1 MSQQCRAS
9 DAGRSSRIF
18 SPLNISFSADND
30 SVPLSIP
37 QNPLC
42 QAPAHGSMREKK
54 AIHLP
59 LNWATHRARS
69 AVADAQSDAKNVA
82 QQQTFSTSGKLS
94 EFVVRPDVFADFTE
108 PQAPPPPVENEPL
121 RDGLPNTRTY
131 RRPPREIGRITTAE
145 NASWA
150 TGGLVGNNMEDEADS
165 PAQQAEGLP
174 TKPPIAREFGPADYA
189 KGLEPKVMLPFHA
202 RPGQTPR
209 KIEIER
215 KKRLFYNQNIGELI
229 YKALEDL
236 KQELAEAKAA
246 TLPPPVPGA
255 PQPETL
261 PAITLSNFLPLENFD
276 DEEYE
281 SRDIK
286 EWLDMETY
294 GANDETSVL
303 TRQASNLRT
312 GHAQQLD
319 VYGTQFATIPVP
331 GQAFN
336 GTIWRDCLV
345 MAYNWT
351 TKLWLVKWKNVNGWT
366 YSHVYDDNDN
376 EDLDLEEEE
385 EEEDDQDAAE
395 STERTRSGPKS
406 EAWVHRI
413 NLVFL
418 AEDPFVFAQRVK
430 AAYRLREQVARGL
443 KYSFYIDCMPTE
455 QALQI
460 PVPQLERVLTLA
472 SYKKLNEK
480 KSQSDSGVTVQKI
493 LQEIKCDY
501 SRAMNK
507 QLFDTKVILDD
518 STGIHAT
525 IDIPASEEQQVI
537 SDPAM
542 VPAYDY
548 SRQQRGFSFSTFLS
562 SLEVVRTLAKVRIEC
577 DKLSSSSLF
586 VTNITKTMKLDEFE
600 QLQAQNLL
608 TMKTS
613 LRDNWVAT
621 NKTALKNGF
630 KDVGKGWYN
639 MRETNLEVYNISKLK
654 RLMITVKFIMQDSL
668 RFLVLNSLG
677 DYIRLISSI
686 SNQKVTIAGTNDIK
700 ITEGRGSSKVSD
712 VGPRRPLFSVDLM
725 FKNGSLYYNLD
736 FDHFQSVL
744 MSIFDKALTTVEGLP
759 ELEPLVLDQMF
770 WAARPTLQIPHARDP
785 AIMRLRQRLSQA
797 LKNGIAPLHSYIKQY
812 DNHLKILTLDIA
824 HYAQEYEA
832 EEHTVEEMEADI
844 AKHAQ
849 EWETLDK
856 EVPSH
861 ISLGLFWINCESIRA
876 AMKKDLSKV
885 ILDILTRRVS
895 KLAQSISQAFA
906 TIQGRLKERPV
917 KIEELTEL
925 REYLRSIPETV
936 RMQHTRIT
944 EMLRYYDVLETHR
957 YELSNEDFKA
967 RWQAY
972 IWPMRIDELVRQT
985 ETALEN
991 DEQSFLRNLAAD
1003 QEVFK
1008 ERVHTLSTI
1017 IVDFSKHSDINRV
1030 ADIAAE
1036 VHKTSQELKECQNL
1050 VALFNSRE
1058 RLFNLEVTHYD
1069 EVGQL
1074 TKDFEPYKN
1083 LWLTAADWTKWRN
1096 QWLSGSFLDLNAEDV
1111 EKNLMNAW
1119 RTMFKSVK
1127 TFKNQPGCLAVAMQ
1141 MKDEMDD
1148 FKPNLP
1154 LIQALRNPGMRDR
1167 HWERLSEELSIQIRP
1182 DASLTLTDILK
1193 MNLLERVESISKVC
1207 DTAGKEYSIEAAL
1220 DKMDAEWK
1228 AIMLEIIPYKD
1239 SGTAIMKISD
1249 EVIRLLD
1256 DHIVMTQSMSF
1267 SPYKKPF
1274 AERISLWE
1282 SKLRTVQEVVEAWMA
1297 CQRAWLYLEPIFS
1310 SDDIVTQLPAESKR
1324 FTTMDR
1330 TWRRIMAQAK
1340 QKPGVIEFCSD
1351 YKLLDSFREC
1361 NKLLE
1366 LVSKGLSAYLESKRI
1381 SFPRFFFLSDD
1392 ELLQILSQTKDPT
1405 AVQPHLRKCF
1415 ENVASL
1421 EFQENNLI
1429 TAIYSAEGEKI
1440 MVAEPFYPRGPVE
1453 DWLLHVEDQM
1463 RKSVKKVIID
1473 GLSTYHLKSRTAWVL
1488 DWPGQAVIACSQTY
1502 WTKEVT
1508 EALKSGPTGTK
1519 ALYERLLQQLDGL
1532 VGLVRGDLPFL
1543 NRLVLGDLIVIDVHS
1558 RDVVRK
1564 LVEAGVTSEN
1574 DFDWISQLRY
1584 YWEEDDLRV
1593 KIVNAN
1599 FKYGYE
1605 YLGNTG
1611 RLVITPLT
1619 DRCYLTL
1626 SGAMHLG
1633 MGGAPA
1639 GPAGTGKTETVKDLA
1654 KALAKQ
1660 CVVFNCSDQLD
1671 YLAMAKFFKGLA
1683 SSGAWACFDEFNR
1696 IDIEVLSV
1704 VAQQIL
1710 TIQKA
1715 AALGL
1720 KRFLFEGVDLPLD
1733 STNAIFITMNPG
1745 YAGRTELPDNLKALF
1760 RPVAMMIPNYAMIG
1774 EISLFSFGFSN
1785 AQVLAE
1791 KMVAT
1796 FKLSS
1801 EQLSSQDHY
1810 DFGMRAVKSVISAAG
1825 NLKRTDPNGP
1835 EDIIMLRALVDCN
1848 LPKFLADDVP
1858 LFNGII
1864 SDLFPGAVLPKI
1876 DYGDLLESLQ
1886 TTCKKMNLQ
1895 PEEPFIN
1902 KCIQLYET
1910 TIVRHGLMLVG
1921 PPGGGKTSCCR
1932 VLARSLSVLQGI
1944 TAPNNTVFQKVKV
1957 HVLNPKSI
1965 TMGQLYGE
1973 FDQQTHE
1980 WSDGILSALMREGV
1994 EDNLP
1999 DRKWY
2004 VFDGPVDA
2012 VWVETMNTLLDDNK
2026 KLCLTSGEIIK
2037 MSHTQTMMFE
2047 VQDLAYASPATVSR
2061 CGMIYMEPEALGL
2074 APLIKSW
2081 LQKEETALPPSLS
2094 GVFRSTIQPMFD
2106 YWLDDGVEFL
2116 RKNLKEGV
2124 PTSNG
2129 HLATNLMKILHCML
2143 APYWQVDVET
2153 AAGATPQSPE
2163 IVDKFTQSLEPFFF
2177 FALVWSVGAT
2187 TDRDGRAK
2195 FDSWMRS
2202 KLQQRPP
2209 SLPIPQNGL
2218 VYDYIYDQEKGGWI
2232 DWMAFAPEFQMNPKA
2247 NPSETIVPT
2256 MDTVRNTY
2264 LLQLL
2269 IPHGCHVLSTGPT
2282 GTGKTVTIQDKLMR
2296 GMDSNVMPLIFNF
2309 SARTGANQTQDLIDS
2324 KMEKRRKGV
2333 FGPPVGKKFV
2343 IFVDDLNM
2351 PALDICGAQPA
2362 VELLRQWMDCGG
2374 WYDRKNVGKFM
2385 EIVDVT
2391 FVCAMGP
2398 PGGGRNPVTPR
2409 FTRHFNLFSFVEM
2422 DNPSLQRI
2430 FSTILGSFLSR
2441 FSADIQKQTDPIVEA
2456 SINIYNTIRT
2466 ELLPTPAK
2474 SHYTFNLRDL
2484 AKVVL
2489 GVLSAD
2495 QKSVSTSLDIVRL
2508 WVHECLRVFQD
2519 RLVDTADKNWFLGL
2533 VKTSMTNHVGMLYAD
2548 VVTSEPLLYGD
2559 YMTPGADPKVYTEIK
2574 DMKRLVKLSEEYL
2587 DDYNS
2592 TTTNPMRLV
2601 MFLDAIE
2608 HVSRIC
2614 RIIRQPGGHALLLG
2628 VGGSG
2633 RQSLS
2638 RLATF
2643 MEEYDIFQIEITKS
2657 YGQTEWKEDLKK
2669 ILFASGLDAKPTVFL
2684 YTDTQI
2690 ISESCLEDVNNLLNG
2705 GDVPNIYT
2713 GEETDRILNTMRP
2726 LANDMAISPTR
2737 ENLFALYITRVKAN
2751 LHLIICM
2758 SPIGD
2763 AFRTRLRMFPSLVN
2777 CCTIDWFSTWP
2788 EEALRSVAANSVAE
2802 INDLGSEQ
2810 VIDGIVNLCVVMH
2823 ESVRERCIHYKAEL
2837 NRNNYVTPKSYLELL
2852 GLYRGLLDKKRN
2864 ELLALRKRTATGL
2877 EKLLNATKEVEILQ
2891 EELEAMQPML
2901 LQTSQET
2908 EYTMKKI
2915 AVDKVNAEE
2924 IRANVAVEEAASNKK
2939 AEETKAIADD
2949 AKRDLDEALPAL
2961 DAALESLNSLSKNDV
2976 IEVRSMQRPPEGVK
2990 LVIEAVCIM
2999 KTIKP
3004 KKVDGDKPGKKVD
3017 DYWEP
3022 GKQLLAEPQKF
3033 LDGLINFDK
3042 DNISEATI
3050 QKIKPYID
3058 SPDFQVSVISRVS
3071 KAATSMCGWVRAM
3084 EKYYYVSR
3092 SVEPKRARLKEAQ
3105 ESLDETLKALAELKK
3120 KMRESE
3126 INIKE
3131 MEKRY
3136 GESVAKKE
3144 ELSRKVEECN
3154 VKLTRAGKLISGL
3167 GGEKQRWALTVEN
3180 LDTKI
3185 TNVIGDILLASGA
3198 IAYLGPFTAE
3208 YRAWF
3213 MSEWTGAL
3221 LRFKIPHSENIS
3233 LYDSLGDHVKV
3244 REWELSGLPK
3254 DSLSRDNAII
3264 VQNSR
3269 RWPLLIDPQGQA
3281 NKWIRNMEKDNT
3293 LDIVK
3298 LTDKDFLRTL
3308 ENAIRFGKPVL
3319 LENVQERLDPALE
3332 PILLKQTFKQGGST
3346 VIKIGDSILPYH
3358 DDFRFYIT
3366 TNLPN
3371 PHYSPEISATVT
3383 LLNFTLAANG
3393 LEDQLLAIVVANE
3406 RPDLEEA
3413 KNQLTVN
3420 NAQMKRELKD
3430 IEDKI
3435 LYLLSSVQGSPVDDE
3450 RLIDTLG
3457 ASKET
3462 SEEIQ
3467 RKVAAAEQTEKEIDT
3482 TRNKYTP
3489 VAVRTRI
3496 LFFCITELANTDPMY
3511 QYSLNWFMNLFVSAI
3526 THSEK
3531 SDDIDARI
3539 VNINEYFTFSLFT
3552 NVCRSLFERHKLL
3565 FSFLLIIRIL
3575 MNDDKIDADEWKF
3588 LLTGGTGSDKKV
3600 QNPAADWLSA
3610 NSWAQILSLATL
3622 PNFSNLEQDVGEHI
3636 AQLKVM
3642 FDSPHPHKEPLPGR
3656 WENAL
3661 SNFQKLLV
3669 LRCIRPDRITSGVQD
3684 FVCSQLGERFIE
3696 PQTSDLSALYKES
3709 TPISP
3714 LIFVLSPGA
3723 DPAQSL
3729 FKFAEEMRF
3738 SKKLNSVS
3746 LGQGQGP
3753 RAEAM
3758 IKDGMERG
3766 LWILLQ
3772 NCHLAPSWM
3781 PTLDRIIDGMTL
3793 DKVHRDFR
3801 IWLTSMP
3808 TPKFPVSI
3816 LQNGVKTT
3824 LEPPNGIKAN
3834 LMRTYA
3840 TFNDDYLNSCAKQQE
3855 WKKLLFSVSFFH
3867 AVVQE
3872 RRKFGSLGFNIPY
3885 EFTDGDMRIC
3895 IRQLNMFLEEYT
3907 EVPFKVLKYTVG
3919 EINYGGRVTDDWD
3932 RRLIMNILEDYCN
3945 PKVLED
3951 GYKFSSS
3958 DTYFSIPAE
3967 NYNAYRNYIRGLPIE
3982 ETTEIFSMHENA
3994 NITFAQK
4001 ETFTLF
4007 DSLLAL
4013 MPKSSKSGG
4022 AKSREEQLADT
4033 AVSIQSKVPKPFP
4046 IDVVMKKY
4054 PIEYRESM
4062 STVLIQEVIR
4072 YNRLLATIHSTLVEL
4087 TKALKGLVVM
4097 SDSLETMCNNIFINQ
4112 VPLVWAAKAYPSLK
4126 SLSSWV
4132 LDLVARCDFIQK
4144 WIDTGIPTVFWISGF
4159 FFPQA
4164 FLTGTLQNYARKYTV
4179 SIDTLGLDFKI
4190 LEQRWEDMTQ
4200 KPPDGCYIRGLYL
4213 EGARWDGT
4221 KRLMAESRPKE
4232 LYTEMAVIW
4241 VLPKPNRKKPDFGIY
4256 ECPVYKTLTRAG
4268 TLSTTGHSTN
4278 YVLTIELPSEL
4289 PQSHWIKRGCALVMS
4304 LGSGW

>member
-1 MSQQCRAS
+1 
-9 DAGRSSRIF
+9 
-18 SPLNISFSADND
+18 
-30 SVPLSIP
+30 
-37 QNPLC
+37 
-42 QAPAHGSMREKK
+42 MREKK
-54 AIHLP
+54 AIHQP
-59 LNWATHRARS
+59 LNWTGTDAFKTDVPNKPAELLIELPRRA
-69 AVADAQSDAKNVA
+69 AAPAG
-82 QQQTFSTSGKLS
+82 SGMLS
-94 EFVVRPDVFADFTE
+94 EYVVRPEVFEDYNE
-108 PQAPPPPVENEPL
+108 LQAPPPPVQNEPI
-121 RDGLPNTRTY
+121 RNGLPNTRTY
-131 RRPPREIGRITTAE
+131 QRPPRKEERVTTAE
-145 NASWA
+145 NLKWGV
-150 TGGLVGNNMEDEADS
+150 GGLTGDRMGFSEAEATAAAPHGPTGSNNAANQAQIKTA
-165 PAQQAEGLP
+165 PAP
-174 TKPPIAREFGPADYA
+174 TREYTPADYA
-189 KGLEPKVMLPFHA
+189 KGLEPKVMLPFIA
-202 RPGQTPR
+202 QPGQTPR

-215 KKRLFYNQNIGELI
+215 KKRLFCKQNIGELI

-236 KQELAEAKAA
+236 KQKLAEEKAA
-246 TLPPPVPGA
+246 NQPPDLHAA
-255 PQPETL
+255 PHKHDDGPT
-261 PAITLSNFLPLENFD
+261 PSVTLSDFLPLDNFD
-276 DEEYE
+276 NSEYE
-281 SRDIK
+281 SRDIA

-294 GANDETSVL
+294 GANDEVSVL
-303 TRQASNLRT
+303 NKTRLNLRRD
-312 GHAQQLD
+312 AQKATTDASGMQ
-319 VYGTQFATIPVP
+319 YATIPVP
-331 GQAFN
+331 AQAFN

-345 MAYNWT
+345 TAYNWT
-351 TKLWLVKWKNVNGWT
+351 TKLWMVKWNNVNGWT
-366 YSHVYDDNDN
+366 YAHSYDKTKDD
-376 EDLDLEEEE
+376 ESGPESE
-385 EEEDDQDAAE
+385 EEEDQDE
-395 STERTRSGPKS
+395 SDHADNNKAGRKAG
-406 EAWVHRI
+406 AWVHRI

-418 AEDPFVFAQRVK
+418 AEDPFVFAQRVA
-430 AAYRLREQVARGL
+430 AAYRLREQVARTL
-443 KYSFYIDCMPTE
+443 KYNFFIDCMPTE
-455 QALQI
+455 QAIQI
-460 PVPQLERVLTLA
+460 PGTQLSRVLTMA
-472 SYKKLNEK
+472 AYKKPGDK
-480 KSQSDSGVTVQKI
+480 KSQGEPTVSAETI
-493 LQEIKCDY
+493 LNEIKCDY

-507 QLFDTKVILDD
+507 QLFDTEVTMGDSNGIRASLDLPKPEPP
-518 STGIHAT
+518 T
-525 IDIPASEEQQVI
+525 PASEY
-537 SDPAM
+537 SPLS

-548 SRQQRGFSFSTFLS
+548 AKQQRGFSFSTFLS
-562 SLEVVRTLAKVRIEC
+562 SLEVVRTLSKVRIEC
-577 DKLSSSSLF
+577 DKLSFSSLF
-586 VTNITKTMKLDEFE
+586 VSNITKTMRLDEFE
-600 QLQAQNLL
+600 QVQAQNLL

-613 LRDNWVAT
+613 LRDSWIST
-621 NKTALKNGF
+621 NKTLLKNGF

-639 MRETNLEVYNISKLK
+639 MKETNLEVYNISKLK
-654 RLMITVKFIMQDSL
+654 RLMTTVKFIMQDSL
-668 RFLVLNSLG
+668 RFLVLNSLS
-677 DYIRLISSI
+677 DYIRLITSI
-686 SNQKVTIAGTNDIK
+686 SNQKVMIAGTNDVK
-700 ITEGRGSSKVSD
+700 IAEGRGHAKSSGSD
-712 VGPRRPLFSVDLM
+712 SGPRRPLFAVDLL
-725 FKNGSLYYNLD
+725 FRNGTLHYNLD
-736 FDHFQSVL
+736 FSHFETVL
-744 MSIFDKALTTVEGLP
+744 LSIFDKALTTVEGLP

-770 WAARPTLQIPHARDP
+770 WAAKPTLQIPHTRDP
-785 AIMRLRQRLSQA
+785 AIMRLRQRLVQG
-797 LKNGIAPLHSYIKQY
+797 LKSGIAPLEAYIKQY
-812 DNHLKILTLDIA
+812 DHHIPILTLDITK
-824 HYAQEYEA
+824 YAQEYEA
-832 EEHTVEEMEADI
+832 EEHTIEEMEKDI

-856 EVPSH
+856 EVPNH
-861 ISLGLFWINCESIRA
+861 ISLGLFWVNCESIRI
-876 AMKKDLSKV
+876 AMRKDLSKV
-885 ILDILTRRVS
+885 ILDILTRRAS
-895 KLAQSISQAFA
+895 RLASSISQAFA
-906 TIQGRLKERPV
+906 TIQARLKERPV

-936 RMQHTRIT
+936 RTQHARIT
-944 EMLRYYDVLETHR
+944 EMLQYYDVLEKHR

-972 IWPMRIDELVRQT
+972 IWPMRIDDMVRQT

-1003 QEVFK
+1003 QEIFK
-1008 ERVHTLSTI
+1008 ERVHTLGTV

-1030 ADIAAE
+1030 VDIAAE

-1050 VALFNSRE
+1050 VALFNNRE
-1058 RLFNLEVTHYD
+1058 RLFNMEVTHYD

-1074 TKDFEPYKN
+1074 SKDFEPYKN
-1083 LWLTAADWTKWRN
+1083 LWLTAADWSKWRN
-1096 QWLSGSFLDLNAEDV
+1096 QWLNGSFLELNAEEV

-1127 TFKNQPGCLAVAMQ
+1127 TFKSQPGCLAVAMQ

-1167 HWERLSEELSIQIRP
+1167 HWERLSEELGIKIRP
-1182 DASLTLTDILK
+1182 DGGLTLTDILK
-1193 MNLLERVESISKVC
+1193 MNLLERVDSISKVC

-1220 DKMDAEWK
+1220 DKMDSEWK
-1228 AIMLEIIPYKD
+1228 SIMLEIIPYKD

-1297 CQRAWLYLEPIFS
+1297 CQRSWLYLEPIFS

-1330 TWRRIMAQAK
+1330 TWRRIMSQAK
-1340 QKPGVIEFCSD
+1340 QKSGVIEFCSD
-1351 YKLLDSFREC
+1351 FKLLDSFREC

-1381 SFPRFFFLSDD
+1381 AFPRFFFLSDD

-1421 EFQENNLI
+1421 EFEADNLI

-1440 MVAEPFYPRGPVE
+1440 QVAEPFYPRGPVE

-1473 GLSTYHLKSRTAWVL
+1473 GLSTYHLKPRTAWVL

-1508 EALKSGPTGTK
+1508 EALKSGPAGVK
-1519 ALYERLLQQLDGL
+1519 ALYARLLSQLDGL
-1532 VGLVRGDLPFL
+1532 VGLVRGELPFL

-1599 FKYGYE
+1599 FRYGYE

-1733 STNAIFITMNPG
+1733 PTNAIFITMNPG

-1835 EDIIMLRALVDCN
+1835 EEIIMLRALVDCN

-1864 SDLFPGAVLPKI
+1864 SDLFPGVELPKI
-1876 DYGDLLESLQ
+1876 NYGALLESLH
-1886 TTCKKMNLQ
+1886 TTCKNMGLQ
-1895 PEEPFIN
+1895 PEETFIN

-1994 EDNLP
+1994 EDTSP
-1999 DRKWY
+1999 DKKWY

-2037 MSHTQTMMFE
+2037 MASTQTMMFE

-2074 APLIKSW
+2074 TPLVKSW
-2081 LQKEETALPPSLS
+2081 LQKEEAALPADLS
-2094 GVFRSTIQPMFD
+2094 SVFRNSVQPLFD
-2106 YWLDDGVEFL
+2106 FWLESGLEFI
-2116 RKNLKEGV
+2116 RKNVKEAV

-2129 HLATNLMKILHCML
+2129 HLATNLMKILHCMM
-2143 APYWQVDVET
+2143 APFWQVDPDT
-2153 AAGATPQSPE
+2153 ATGAAPQAAE
-2163 IVDKFTQSLEPFFF
+2163 ITEKFSQSIEPFFV
-2177 FALVWSVGAT
+2177 FAFVWSVGAT
-2187 TDRDGRAK
+2187 TDRDGRQK
-2195 FDSWMRS
+2195 FDLWMRARMHDREMAMPVPG
-2202 KLQQRPP
+2202 Q
-2209 SLPIPQNGL
+2209 GL
-2218 VYDYIYDQEKGGWI
+2218 VYDYIFDQERGGWI
-2232 DWMAFAPEFQMNPKA
+2232 DWMSFAPEFQMNPKA

-2256 MDTVRNTY
+2256 MDSVRNTY

-2269 IPHGCHVLSTGPT
+2269 LPHGCHVLSTGPT

-2296 GMDSNVMPLIFNF
+2296 GMDSSVMPLIFNF

-2343 IFVDDLNM
+2343 VFVDDLNM

-2385 EIVDVT
+2385 EIVDIT

-2398 PGGGRNPVTPR
+2398 PGGGRNPVTQR
-2409 FTRHFNLFSFVEM
+2409 FTRHFNSFSFVEM

-2430 FSTILGSFLSR
+2430 FSTILGAFLGR
-2441 FSADIQKQTDPIVEA
+2441 FSADIQKQTDPIVGA
-2456 SINIYNTIRT
+2456 SINIYNTIRN

-2495 QKSVSTSLDIVRL
+2495 SKSISTPTDIVRL

-2519 RLVDTADKNWFLGL
+2519 RMVDTTDKRWFLEL
-2533 VKTSMTNHVGMLYAD
+2533 VKSSMSHDIGMVYAD

-2690 ISESCLEDVNNLLNG
+2690 ISEGCLEDVNNLLNG

-2726 LANDMAISPTR
+2726 IANDMAISPTR
-2737 ENLFALYITRVKAN
+2737 ENLFALYITRVKSN

-2852 GLYRGLLDKKRN
+2852 GLYRGLLDRKRN

-3033 LDGLINFDK
+3033 LDSLINFDK

-3105 ESLDETLKALAELKK
+3105 DSLDETLKALAELKK

-3136 GESVAKKE
+3136 SESVAKKE

-3154 VKLTRAGKLISGL
+3154 VKLSRAGKLISGL
-3167 GGEKQRWALTVEN
+3167 GGEKQRWALTVEQ

-3185 TNVIGDILLASGA
+3185 TNVIGDVLLASGA

-3208 YRAWF
+3208 YRSWF

-3264 VQNSR
+3264 VQYSR

-3281 NKWIRNMEKDNT
+3281 NKWIRNMEKDNS

-3319 LENVQERLDPALE
+3319 LENVAERLDPALE

-3383 LLNFTLAANG
+3383 LLNFTLAASG

-3413 KNQLTVN
+3413 KNQLTMN

-3467 RKVAAAEQTEKEIDT
+3467 RKVAAAEQTEKDIDT

-3526 THSEK
+3526 QHSEK
-3531 SDDIDARI
+3531 NDDIDQRI
-3539 VNINEYFTFSLFT
+3539 VNINEYFTYSLFT

-3565 FSFLLIIRIL
+3565 FSFLLIMRIL

-3588 LLTGGTGSDKKV
+3588 LLTGGTGSDKKA
-3600 QNPAADWLSA
+3600 QNPAPDWLSS
-3610 NSWAQILSLATL
+3610 NSWAQILALASL
-3622 PNFSNLEQDVGEHI
+3622 PNFSNLEQDLSEQIGEI
-3636 AQLKVM
+3636 KTM
-3642 FDSPHPHKEPLPGR
+3642 FDSQQPHKEPLPGR

-3661 SNFQKLLV
+3661 TPFQKLLI
-3669 LRCIRPDRITSGVQD
+3669 LRCVRPDRITSGVQD
-3684 FVCSQLGERFIE
+3684 FVSLQLGERFIE

-3723 DPAQSL
+3723 DPAASL

-3781 PTLDRIIDGMTL
+3781 PTLDRIIDGMTP
-3793 DKVHRDFR
+3793 D
-3801 IWLTSMP
+3801 
-3808 TPKFPVSI
+3808 KFPVSI

-3834 LMRTYA
+3834 LLRTYA
-3840 TFNDDYLNSCAKQQE
+3840 TFSDDYLNSCTKSRD
-3855 WKKLLFSVSFFH
+3855 WKKLLFSISFFH

-3907 EVPFKVLKYTVG
+3907 DVPFKVLKYTVG

-3945 PKVLED
+3945 PRVLDD

-3958 DTYFSIPAE
+3958 ETYVSIPAD

-3982 ETTEIFSMHENA
+3982 ETTEIFAMHENA

-4013 MPKSSKSGG
+4013 MPKSSKSAGS
-4022 AKSREEQLADT
+4022 KSREEQLADT
-4033 AVSIQSKVPKPFP
+4033 ALSIQSRVPKPFP
-4046 IDVVMKKY
+4046 IDMVMKKY

-4072 YNRLLATIHSTLVEL
+4072 YNRLLSTIHSTLIEL

-4097 SDSLETMCNNIFINQ
+4097 SDALETTCNNIFINQ

-4132 LDLVARCDFIQK
+4132 IDLVARCEFIQK
-4144 WIDTGIPTVFWISGF
+4144 WIDIGIPTVFWISGF

-4164 FLTGTLQNYARKYTV
+4164 FLTGTLQNFARKYTV

-4190 LEQRWEDMTQ
+4190 LDQRWEDMVQ
-4200 KPPDGCYIRGLYL
+4200 KPGDGCYIRGLYL

-4221 KRLMAESRPKE
+4221 KRLMVESRPKE

-4241 VLPKPNRKKPDFGIY
+4241 ILPKQNRKKPESGIY

-4278 YVLTIELPSEL
+4278 YVLTIELPSEHS
-4289 PQSHWIKRGCALVMS
+4289 QAHWIKRGCALVMS